1 MSGCSLH
8 DAFPDTGGNAG
19 KVARKEE
26 KRKAYA
32 CKGPALA
39 FLKGANMPDPDR
51 PAEKPYPPP
60 EKLQGAEEYADVIG
74 SGGGE
79 GLQKKVVTPSAS
91 SKSPAVKKDSY
102 GNSIASY
109 FGRSETDEGF
119 ADYSKSIT
127 DNPGYNLQPDF
138 LGSFGAVGLEK
149 SAGKPLLPTPNINDA
164 WKGLTP
170 SGSNTSFFTELTQP
184 RGGGEAWM
192 APDSMKKNDGAF
204 STGEKESLLK
214 KLDILFARLED
225 LESRKNE
232 YAHTEM
238 TMFILS
244 GLFLIFGIESIRKLR

>member
-8 DAFPDTGGNAG
+8 DAFPDTATQSG

-26 KRKAYA
+26 RKKAMA

-39 FLKGANMPDPDR
+39 FLKGADMPDPDR
-51 PAEKPYPPP
+51 PAERPYPPP
-60 EKLQGAEEYADVIG
+60 AKLQGAEEYTDVIG
-74 SGGGE
+74 TKPAPTGP
-79 GLQKKVVTPSAS
+79 TPSPAKAIPAS
-91 SKSPAVKKDSY
+91 QLPDSKKDFY
-102 GNSIASY
+102 GNKIANY
-109 FGRSETDEGF
+109 FGKSETDEGF
-119 ADYSKSIT
+119 ADYSKSRT

-149 SAGKPLLPTPNINDA
+149 SAGKPLLETPSINDA
-164 WKGLTP
+164 WKSLTP
-170 SGSNTSFFTELTQP
+170 SGTRTSFFTELTQP
-184 RGGGEAWM
+184 RGGGEEWL
-192 APDSMKKNDGAF
+192 PPRNEGQGAF

-214 KLDILFARLED
+214 KLDVLFARLED

-244 GLFLIFGIESIRKLR
+244 GLFLLFGIESIRKLR

>member
-8 DAFPDTGGNAG
+8 DAFPDTATQSG

-26 KRKAYA
+26 KKKALA

-39 FLKGANMPDPDR
+39 FLKGANAPDPDR
-51 PAEKPYPPP
+51 PAERPYPPP
-60 EKLQGAEEYADVIG
+60 EKLLGSDEFTDVIG
-74 SGGGE
+74 PKPSP
-79 GLQKKVVTPSAS
+79 TPSPAAGPVPP
-91 SKSPAVKKDSY
+91 SKQDYY
-102 GNSIASY
+102 GNKIAGY
-109 FGRSETDEGF
+109 FGKSETDEGF

-149 SAGKPLLPTPNINDA
+149 SAGKALLSTPNLNDA

-170 SGSNTSFFTELTQP
+170 SGSSSSFFTEITQP

-192 APDSMKKNDGAF
+192 APESMRKHEGSF
-204 STGEKESLLK
+204 STGEKETLLK
-214 KLDILFARLED
+214 KLDMLFARLED

-244 GLFLIFGIESIRKLR
+244 GLFLLFGIESIRKLR